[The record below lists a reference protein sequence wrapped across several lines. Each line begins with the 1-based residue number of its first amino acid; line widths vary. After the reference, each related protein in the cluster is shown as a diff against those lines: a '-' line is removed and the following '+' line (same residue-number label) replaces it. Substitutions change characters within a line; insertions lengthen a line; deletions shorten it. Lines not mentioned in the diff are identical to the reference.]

1 MRDDYDTPWKEVL
14 EQYFQEFMAFFFPE
28 AHAEI
33 DWSKGYEFLD
43 KEFQKITKDADTGRR
58 YVDKLVKVF
67 LLNGDETWGLVH
79 TDIQN
84 EPEPGFSERMYIYNY
99 RIFDKYRRPAVSFAV
114 IGHVPKKAQI
124 GKYDRRKWGCEVK
137 FRFPVIRLS
146 AYAKKREQ
154 LMKSVNPFA
163 VVVMAHLLAQE
174 TAGKTEN
181 RLHEKM
187 RIIRHLYRKGFSRQ
201 DIINLFRFIDWVM
214 ALPEK
219 EDEIFRDEFM
229 NIEKEKKMPY
239 VTSVERI
246 GFKRGVLVGEER
258 GEKRGEERGEKRGKK
273 EGKKEGQISLLA
285 KQIAKKYKSQASKES
300 RVLKKLGMRDIA
312 SLGEKLFDFET
323 LDEVHEWIESR
334 LRQKGSADQKT

>member
-1 MRDDYDTPWKEVL
+1 MIILLPWKEVL
-14 EQYFQEFMAFFFPE
+14 EQYFQEFMAFFFPD

-43 KEFQKITKDADTGRR
+43 KEFQKITKDAATGRR

-114 IGHVPKKAQI
+114 IGHVPKKARI
-124 GKYDRRKWGCEVK
+124 GKYDRKKWGCEVR

-154 LMKSVNPFA
+154 LMKSGNPFA

-181 RLHEKM
+181 RLHEKL

-201 DIINLFRFIDWVM
+201 DVINLFRFIDWVM
-214 ALPEK
+214 ALPER
-219 EDEIFRDEFM
+219 EDEIFRDEVLA
-229 NIEKEKKMPY
+229 IEKEKKMPY

-246 GFKRGVLVGEER
+246 GFKRGVLVGE
-258 GEKRGEERGEKRGKK
+258 KRGEARGEAR
-273 EGKKEGQISLLA
+273 GKKEGQISLLA
-285 KQIAKKYKSQASKES
+285 KLIARKYKSRASEES
-300 RVLKKLGMRDIA
+300 RILKKLGMRDI
-312 SLGEKLFDFET
+312 SGLGEKLFDFET
-323 LDEVHEWIESR
+323 LDEVHAWIESR
-334 LRQKGSADQKT
+334 VKQKGSAEKE